1 MADALEEEFQ
11 KQQQKQQVLEASFGE
26 DALEAE
32 FRKQRQSQGSF
43 SGASLGGD
51 TTPKTAA
58 SSEPNS
64 SGGDDPFGELSFERG
79 SGANDHNASGD
90 GSPSDTAAP
99 AQGESYAASKAR
111 QATEAATAKPVQAP
125 TRSKGKKGAKAAVAA
140 PPAGADP
147 KARNAK
153 GETYAEY
160 KARQDTESA
169 EAELWEAAADQA
181 AAQAEAQDRLKDSLK
196 QDRAATVLQN
206 VQRRK
211 GAKVALAAKRSEK
224 TALRAAGGADAPAA
238 ALLMVEAGVG
248 AGVALD
254 DDDDDE
260 DDAASDEAVGGG
272 ETKAREDSSS
282 SSSSSR
288 RPELPPPSPASP
300 ASPGGAGE
308 KKHRA
313 HALARK
319 PSRRFTPEPQLETT
333 VQLCRRLVATRA
345 SGLPLFEG
353 MLPKKRVELSRY
365 YKSAWK
371 GRFLKV
377 YFDRIE
383 YGKWNKWGRLV
394 LRRGSPLA
402 VNHSFSVFA
411 EGGSGT
417 DAPTPSSPPG
427 PRFLVVRAQRADKGR
442 AGTGTPSAQAA
453 TTHVFLDDPGDK
465 KKKGKAC
472 LAVLADLQRCQT
484 RLFMERTVH
493 KYLGDAVQREHRRDL
508 KKWSREAKP
517 LLLDGGVEG
526 LLTPGLPEL
535 LVQAVELVETIYAA
549 QEAWRAKLEDILE
562 RLLADTVPGVGDG
575 QTLAM
580 FGAAHRLAT
589 EGVEMN
595 GDVVSKSCRCLEQA
609 LLAYL
614 ES

>member
-1 MADALEEEFQ
+1 
-11 KQQQKQQVLEASFGE
+11 
-26 DALEAE
+26 
-32 FRKQRQSQGSF
+32 
-43 SGASLGGD
+43 
-51 TTPKTAA
+51 
-58 SSEPNS
+58 
-64 SGGDDPFGELSFERG
+64 
-79 SGANDHNASGD
+79 
-90 GSPSDTAAP
+90 
-99 AQGESYAASKAR
+99 
-111 QATEAATAKPVQAP
+111 
-125 TRSKGKKGAKAAVAA
+125 
-140 PPAGADP
+140 
-147 KARNAK
+147 
-153 GETYAEY
+153 
-160 KARQDTESA
+160 
-169 EAELWEAAADQA
+169 
-181 AAQAEAQDRLKDSLK
+181 
-196 QDRAATVLQN
+196 

-238 ALLMVEAGVG
+238 ALLMVEAGVD

-254 DDDDDE
+254 DDDD
-260 DDAASDEAVGGG
+260 AASDEVIGEGEGEG
-272 ETKAREDSSS
+272 ETKAQEEEENS

-333 VQLCRRLVATRA
+333 VQLCRRLVATQA

-365 YKSAWK
+365 YKSGWK

-377 YFDRIE
+377 YFDKIE

-402 VNHSFSVFA
+402 VNHRLSVFA

-442 AGTGTPSAQAA
+442 AGTGTQPAQSA

-465 KKKGKAC
+465 KKKGKAV
-472 LAVLADLQRCQT
+472 LAVLSDLQRCHT

-595 GDVVSKSCRCLEQA
+595 GDVVSRGAAAA
-609 LLAYL
+609 LKRLLYQLAL
-614 ES
+614 KVDSLLNQ